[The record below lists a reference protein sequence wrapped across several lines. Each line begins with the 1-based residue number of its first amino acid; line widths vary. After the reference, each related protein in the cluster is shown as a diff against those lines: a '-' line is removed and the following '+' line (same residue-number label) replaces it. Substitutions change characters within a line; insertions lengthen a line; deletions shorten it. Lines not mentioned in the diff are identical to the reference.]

1 MTVNNLSDLVRKS
14 DGLCIEQELSSNQF
28 QLQWVLLGRSLASVM
43 VEITV
48 ETALG
53 FWVGRDFCLANGFNF
68 RHRLLLSVALMST
81 MTLAHQQRKKS
92 SFFHLRIRQL
102 QIPKEI
108 LKPLTHSLWPGR
120 CCRARQWWPL
130 YSDNLMSR
138 HGIRR
143 LDWGKWPRCDRC
155 GNCDHHWNF
164 VVQIV

>member
-1 MTVNNLSDLVRKS
+1 MAFVLNRNSVQISLSCN
-14 DGLCIEQELSSNQF
+14 GYY
-28 QLQWVLLGRSLASVM
+28 WVDHWPAWWLRLLWRQHWGFGWEETSVWQMASVSD
-43 VEITV
+43 T
-48 ETALG
+48 G
-53 FWVGRDFCLANGFNF
+53 FF
-68 RHRLLLSVALMST
+68 SVLHLCPLWPWLTS
-81 MTLAHQQRKKS
+81 REKKS

-143 LDWGKWPRCDRC
+143 LDWGKWPRCDHC

-164 VVQIV
+164 VV